1 MKQTGRGQIYLPSW
15 SKGLKMDDHP
25 HKSAGNETLA
35 TVQARADSASGQEPY
50 ERIGISSKMRKSWF
64 RFKRR
69 PKVILIHPPFVKDP
83 QNPTTHDCLTIHGL
97 GLMISHARRM
107 GYEIPL
113 IDNRRLNDWNLFKDR
128 LSDSGADIIGI
139 GCTTSDYDQARKC
152 VHLAKQVLPKAKII
166 LGGPH
171 PSLATNDV
179 ASNQEID
186 HILIGDG
193 EITWIDLIDA
203 IHRGYSPKRII
214 YGQRPILDGMPFVD
228 RDIFEAKEHLMP
240 PIWFG
245 SPPWVSMITSRG
257 CLFNCLFC
265 APASRIMFGKK
276 VRRRSP
282 AHVIEELKVLRE
294 KYSFSHVRF
303 YDDNIIEDEDW
314 TLEFC
319 DLYRKNDFSA
329 TFGIAGRA
337 DLICKRER
345 LIAKLAE
352 AGLIELNIGFE
363 SGSQRILDFLNKR
376 TTVEQNISSAEI
388 LRKYEVK
395 IIVSVMFG
403 IPGETRE
410 DVRKTIE
417 LIDTVQP
424 DWVDPSLLTPYPG
437 TGIYEYCQERDI
449 NLAHDGEAFK
459 RHPGSLPKIKGIDYD
474 FAVKALGNRAGP
486 RENWTKNR

>member
-1 MKQTGRGQIYLPSW
+1 MEKNTDKPVYKGELSALEAKADTA
-15 SKGLKMDDHP
+15 SKL
-25 HKSAGNETLA
+25 
-35 TVQARADSASGQEPY
+35 
-50 ERIGISSKMRKSWF
+50 ERHDRFGISPKNRKIWF
-64 RFKRR
+64 HFRKKPR
-69 PKVILIHPPFVKDP
+69 VVLIHPPFIDDP
-83 QNPTTHDCLTIHGL
+83 QDPTTHDCLTIHGL
-97 GLMISHARRM
+97 GLIISHACRM

-113 IDNRRLNDWNLFKDR
+113 IDNRRLNDWDLFKDR
-128 LSDSGADIIGI
+128 LSNSGADIIGI
-139 GCTTSDYDQARKC
+139 GCTTSDYDQAQKC

-171 PSLATNDV
+171 PSLATDEV

-186 HILIGDG
+186 HLLVGDG
-193 EITWIDLIDA
+193 EITFVDLIDA
-203 IHRGYSPKRII
+203 IHRGYSPRRII
-214 YGQRPILDGMPFVD
+214 YGQRPVLDSMPFVD
-228 RDIFEAKEHLMP
+228 RDVFEKKEHLMP

-282 AHVIEELKVLRE
+282 THVIEELKVLRE
-294 KYSFSHVRF
+294 KYSFNHVRF
-303 YDDNIIEDEDW
+303 YDDNIIEDADW
-314 TLEFC
+314 TLQFC
-319 DLYRKNDFSA
+319 DLYQKNGFSA
-329 TFGIAGRA
+329 TFGMAGRA

-376 TTVEQNISSAEI
+376 TTVEQNLHSAKI
-388 LRKYEVK
+388 LRKYGVK
-395 IIVSVMFG
+395 TIVSVMFG

-410 DVRKTIE
+410 DVLQTIE

-449 NLAHDGEAFK
+449 NLTHDGEAFK
-459 RHPGSLPKIKGIDYD
+459 RHPGSRPKIKGIDYD

-486 RENWTKNR
+486 RKEQG

>member
-1 MKQTGRGQIYLPSW
+1 MEDNTDKSL
-15 SKGLKMDDHP
+15 DDT
-25 HKSAGNETLA
+25 TLS
-35 TVQARADSASGQEPY
+35 TYQAKADSASGLERHD
-50 ERIGISSKMRKSWF
+50 RIGIPPKKRKTWF
-64 RFKRR
+64 RFRR
-69 PKVILIHPPFVKDP
+69 KPKVILIHPPFIEDP
-83 QNPTTHDCLTIHGL
+83 LNPTTHDCLTIHGL
-97 GLMISHARRM
+97 GLMISYARRK

-113 IDNRRLNDWNLFKDR
+113 IDNRRLNDWDLFRER
-128 LSDSGADIIGI
+128 LSASEAEIIGI
-139 GCTTSDYDQARKC
+139 GSTTADYDQAREC
-152 VHLAKQVLPKAKII
+152 ALIAKEVLPKAKII

-171 PSLATNDV
+171 PSLATNQV
-179 ASNQEID
+179 ASNQDID

-193 EITWIDLIDA
+193 EITFVDLIDA

-214 YGQRPILDGMPFVD
+214 YGERPILNRMPFVD
-228 RDIFEAKEHLMP
+228 RDVFEGKEHSMA

-282 AHVIEELKVLRE
+282 PHVIEELKVLRE
-294 KYSFSHVRF
+294 KCSFNHIRF
-303 YDDNIIEDEDW
+303 YDDNIIEDMDW

-319 DLYRKNDFSA
+319 DLYRKNNFSA

-337 DLICKRER
+337 DLICKREQ
-345 LIAKLAE
+345 LVQKLAE
-352 AGLIELNIGFE
+352 AGLMELNIGFE

-376 TTVEQNISSAEI
+376 TTVEQNFKSAEI
-388 LRKYEVK
+388 LRKHGVK

-403 IPGETRE
+403 IPGETRD

-449 NLAHDGEAFK
+449 NLARDGESYK
-459 RHPGSLPKIKGIDYD
+459 RNPGSLPKIKGVDYD
-474 FAVKALGNRAGP
+474 FAVEALGNRAGS
-486 RENWTKNR
+486 RENWTQDRSGRTTP

>member
-1 MKQTGRGQIYLPSW
+1 
-15 SKGLKMDDHP
+15 MDD
-25 HKSAGNETLA
+25 ATLS
-35 TVQARADSASGQEPY
+35 TYQAKADSASALERH
-50 ERIGISSKMRKSWF
+50 ERIGISPKKRKIWF
-64 RFKRR
+64 RFKRK
-69 PKVILIHPPFVKDP
+69 PKVILIHPPFIEDP

-97 GLMISHARRM
+97 GLMISHARRK

-113 IDNRRLNDWNLFKDR
+113 IDNRRLNDWDLFRER
-128 LSDSGADIIGI
+128 LSESEAEIIGI
-139 GCTTSDYDQARKC
+139 GSTTADYDQAQKC
-152 VHLAKQVLPKAKII
+152 ARIAKEVLPKAKII
-166 LGGPH
+166 FGGPH
-171 PSLATNDV
+171 PSLATNEV
-179 ASNQEID
+179 ASNQDID

-193 EITWIDLIDA
+193 EITFVDLIEA
-203 IHRGYSPKRII
+203 IHRRYSPRRII
-214 YGQRPILDGMPFVD
+214 YGQRPILDTMPFVD
-228 RDIFEAKEHLMP
+228 RDVFERKEHLMA

-282 AHVIEELKVLRE
+282 FHVIEELKVLRE
-294 KYSFSHVRF
+294 ECSFNHIRF
-303 YDDNIIEDEDW
+303 YDDNIIEDMDW

-319 DLYRKNDFSA
+319 DLYRKNSFSA

-337 DLICKRER
+337 DLICKREQ
-345 LIAKLAE
+345 LVAKLAE

-376 TTVEQNISSAEI
+376 TTVEQNINSAEI
-388 LRKYEVK
+388 LRKFGVK

-410 DVRKTIE
+410 DVLKTIE

-449 NLAHDGEAFK
+449 NLAHDGESYK
-459 RHPGSLPKIKGIDYD
+459 RNPGSLPKIKGIDYD

-486 RENWTKNR
+486 RENWTKSRTGRAAP

>member
-1 MKQTGRGQIYLPSW
+1 MEKNTDKPVYKEGLSVLETKADNA
-15 SKGLKMDDHP
+15 SKL
-25 HKSAGNETLA
+25 
-35 TVQARADSASGQEPY
+35 
-50 ERIGISSKMRKSWF
+50 ERHDRFGISPKKRKVWF
-64 RFKRR
+64 RFRKKPR
-69 PKVILIHPPFVKDP
+69 VILIHPPFIEDP
-83 QNPTTHDCLTIHGL
+83 QDPTTHDCLTIHGL
-97 GLMISHARRM
+97 GLIISHARRM
-107 GYEIPL
+107 GHEIPL
-113 IDNRRLNDWNLFKDR
+113 IDNRRINDWGLFKDR
-128 LSDSGADIIGI
+128 LSNSGADIIGI
-139 GCTTSDYDQARKC
+139 GCTTADYDQARRC
-152 VHLAKQVLPKAKII
+152 VHIAKEILPKAKII

-171 PSLATNDV
+171 PSLATNEV
-179 ASNQEID
+179 ASNREID
-186 HILIGDG
+186 HLLIGDG
-193 EITWIDLIDA
+193 EITFVDLIDA

-214 YGQRPILDGMPFVD
+214 YGQRPILDHMPFVD
-228 RDIFEAKEHLMP
+228 RDVFEGKEHLMP

-282 AHVIEELKVLRE
+282 LHVIEELRVLRE
-294 KYSFSHVRF
+294 KYSFNHVRF
-303 YDDNIIEDEDW
+303 YDDNMIEDRDW
-314 TLEFC
+314 TLQFC
-319 DLYRKNDFSA
+319 DLYQKDGFSA

-376 TTVEQNISSAEI
+376 TTVKQNMDSSKI
-388 LRKYEVK
+388 LRKFGVK
-395 IIVSVMFG
+395 VIVSVMFG
-403 IPGETRE
+403 IPGETRD

-437 TGIYEYCQERDI
+437 TGIYEYCRERDI
-449 NLAHDGEAFK
+449 NLIHDAESYK
-459 RHPGSLPKIKGIDYD
+459 RNPGSSPKIKGVDYD
-474 FAVKALGNRAGP
+474 FAVQALGNRAGP
-486 RENWTKNR
+486 RINRK